1 MPRTMV
7 SRQQMTAIE
16 HFDELS
22 PEVGELDEHVMD
34 RLLADSPDEAVSL
47 LVTLGDAVDPE
58 LRAKARRVAERIVID
73 IAQRGRAAQG
83 KVGRLRSLPI
93 RDGGDLDVDAAV
105 ESLAESGGSLVDADM
120 LRVIDWERPDTAVCL
135 VIDRSGSMKGEALA
149 SAALAAAAVALR
161 APAFHAVIAFSGTA
175 EVVRSMVTSAHA
187 STDGVVDAVLSLK
200 GHGTTKVSAGLR
212 AAITEHEAARC
223 GRHLTVLLSDCR
235 DRTIDEAVPF
245 AQSLE
250 ELVIVSPADD
260 IADARRFADL
270 TGAALV
276 GVDGL
281 HDVARALDEVLS
293 RR

>member
-1 MPRTMV
+1 MV

-73 IAQRGRAAQG
+73 IARRGRAAQG
-83 KVGRLRSLPI
+83 KVGRLRSVPL

-120 LRVIDWERPDTAVCL
+120 MRVIDWERPDTAVCL

-187 STDGVVDAVLSLK
+187 SANGVVDAVLSLK
-200 GHGTTKVSAGLR
+200 GHGTTNVSDGLR

-235 DRTIDEAVPF
+235 DRAIDEAVPF
-245 AQSLE
+245 ARSLE

-260 IADARRFADL
+260 IADAQRFADVA
-270 TGAALV
+270 GAALV
-276 GVDGL
+276 GVEGP

-293 RR
+293 RK

>member
-1 MPRTMV
+1 MV

-73 IAQRGRAAQG
+73 IARRGRAAQG
-83 KVGRLRSLPI
+83 KVGRLRSLPL

-187 STDGVVDAVLSLK
+187 SADGVVDAVLSLK
-200 GHGTTKVSAGLR
+200 GHGTTNVSDGLR

-235 DRTIDEAVPF
+235 DRAIDEAVPF

-250 ELVIVSPADD
+250 ELVVVSPADD
-260 IADARRFADL
+260 IADAQQFADV

-276 GVDGL
+276 GVEGP

-293 RR
+293 RK

>member
-1 MPRTMV
+1 MA
-7 SRQQMTAIE
+7 AIE
-16 HFDELS
+16 YFDELS
-22 PEVGELDEHVMD
+22 PGVGELDEHVMD

-73 IAQRGRAAQG
+73 IARRGRAAQG

-93 RDGGDLDVDAAV
+93 RNGGDLDVDAAV
-105 ESLAESGGSLVDADM
+105 ESLAESGGALVDADT

-161 APAFHAVIAFSGTA
+161 APAFHAVIAFSGMA
-175 EVVRSMVTSAHA
+175 EVVRSMVTSSYA
-187 STDGVVDAVLSLK
+187 STDGIVDAVLSLK
-200 GHGTTKVSAGLR
+200 GHGTTKVSDGLR

-235 DRTIDEAVPF
+235 DRAIDEAVPL

-250 ELVIVSPADD
+250 ELVILSPADD
-260 IADARRFADL
+260 VTDAQWFADA

-276 GVDGL
+276 GVEGP
-281 HDVARALDEVLS
+281 HDVARALDEILS
-293 RR
+293 RK

>member
-1 MPRTMV
+1 MV

-16 HFDELS
+16 HFDEIS

-34 RLLADSPDEAVSL
+34 RLLADRPDEAVSL

-73 IAQRGRAAQG
+73 IARRGRAAQG
-83 KVGRLRSLPI
+83 KVGRLRSLPL

-105 ESLAESGGSLVDADM
+105 ESLVESGGSLVDADT

-200 GHGTTKVSAGLR
+200 GHGTTNVSDGLR

-235 DRTIDEAVPF
+235 DRAIDEAVPF

-260 IADARRFADL
+260 IADAQRFADV
-270 TGAALV
+270 TGATLV
-276 GVDGL
+276 GVEGP

-293 RR
+293 RK

>member
-1 MPRTMV
+1 MV

-34 RLLADSPDEAVSL
+34 RLLADSPDKAVSL

-73 IAQRGRAAQG
+73 IARRGRAAQG
-83 KVGRLRSLPI
+83 KVGRLRSLPL

-161 APAFHAVIAFSGTA
+161 APEFHAVIAFSGTA

-187 STDGVVDAVLSLK
+187 SANGVVDAVLSLK
-200 GHGTTKVSAGLR
+200 GHGTTNVSDGLR

-235 DRTIDEAVPF
+235 DRAIDEAVPF

-260 IADARRFADL
+260 IADAQCFADV
-270 TGAALV
+270 TGAAVV
-276 GVDGL
+276 GVEGP

-293 RR
+293 RK

>member
-1 MPRTMV
+1 
-7 SRQQMTAIE
+7 MTAIE

-260 IADARRFADL
+260 IADARAFADL

>member
-1 MPRTMV
+1 MV

-34 RLLADSPDEAVSL
+34 RLLADNPDEAVSL

-73 IAQRGRAAQG
+73 IARRGRAAQG
-83 KVGRLRSLPI
+83 KVGRLRSLPL

-105 ESLAESGGSLVDADM
+105 ESLAESGGSLVDADT

-187 STDGVVDAVLSLK
+187 SADGVVDAVLSLK
-200 GHGTTKVSAGLR
+200 GHGTTNVSDGLR

-235 DRTIDEAVPF
+235 DRAIDEAVAF

-260 IADARRFADL
+260 IADAQQFADV

-276 GVDGL
+276 GVEGP

-293 RR
+293 RK

>member
-1 MPRTMV
+1 MV

-73 IAQRGRAAQG
+73 IARRGRAAQG
-83 KVGRLRSLPI
+83 KVGRLRSLPL
-93 RDGGDLDVDAAV
+93 RVGGDLDVDAAV
-105 ESLAESGGSLVDADM
+105 ESLAESGSSLVDADT

-187 STDGVVDAVLSLK
+187 SADGVVDAVLSLK
-200 GHGTTKVSAGLR
+200 GHGTTNVSDGLR

-235 DRTIDEAVPF
+235 DRAIDKAVPF

-260 IADARRFADL
+260 IADAQRFADAA
-270 TGAALV
+270 GATLV
-276 GVDGL
+276 SVEGS

-293 RR
+293 RK

>member
-1 MPRTMV
+1 MV

-73 IAQRGRAAQG
+73 IARRGRAAQG
-83 KVGRLRSLPI
+83 KVGRLRSLPL

-187 STDGVVDAVLSLK
+187 SADGVVDAVLSLK
-200 GHGTTKVSAGLR
+200 GHGTTNVSDGLR

-235 DRTIDEAVPF
+235 DRAIDEAVSF

-260 IADARRFADL
+260 IADAQRFAEV

-276 GVDGL
+276 GVEGP

-293 RR
+293 RK

>member
-1 MPRTMV
+1 MV

-22 PEVGELDEHVMD
+22 PEVGELDEQVMD

-58 LRAKARRVAERIVID
+58 LQAKARRVAERIVID
-73 IAQRGRAAQG
+73 IARRGRAAQG
-83 KVGRLRSLPI
+83 KVGRLRSLPL

-187 STDGVVDAVLSLK
+187 SADGVVDAVLSLK
-200 GHGTTKVSAGLR
+200 GHGTTNVSDGLR

-235 DRTIDEAVPF
+235 DRAIDEAVPF

-260 IADARRFADL
+260 IADARRFAEV

-276 GVDGL
+276 GVEGP

-293 RR
+293 RK

>member
-1 MPRTMV
+1 MV

-73 IAQRGRAAQG
+73 IARRGRAAQG
-83 KVGRLRSLPI
+83 KVGRLRSLPL

-187 STDGVVDAVLSLK
+187 SADGVVDAVLSLK
-200 GHGTTKVSAGLR
+200 GHGTTNVSDGLR

-235 DRTIDEAVPF
+235 DRAIDEAVPF

-260 IADARRFADL
+260 IADAQRFADV

-276 GVDGL
+276 GVEGP

-293 RR
+293 RK

>member
-1 MPRTMV
+1 
-7 SRQQMTAIE
+7 
-16 HFDELS
+16 
-22 PEVGELDEHVMD
+22 
-34 RLLADSPDEAVSL
+34 LLADSPDKAVSL

-73 IAQRGRAAQG
+73 IARRGRAAQG
-83 KVGRLRSLPI
+83 KVGRLRSLPL
-93 RDGGDLDVDAAV
+93 RVGGDLDVDAAV
-105 ESLAESGGSLVDADM
+105 ESLAESGGSLVDTDT

-200 GHGTTKVSAGLR
+200 GHGTTNVSDGLR

-235 DRTIDEAVPF
+235 DRAIDKAVPF

-260 IADARRFADL
+260 IADAQRFADV

-276 GVDGL
+276 SVEGS
-281 HDVARALDEVLS
+281 HDVARALAEVLS
-293 RR
+293 RK

>member
-1 MPRTMV
+1 MV

-34 RLLADSPDEAVSL
+34 RLLADNPDEAVSL

-58 LRAKARRVAERIVID
+58 LQAKARRVAERIVID
-73 IAQRGRAAQG
+73 IARRGRAAQG
-83 KVGRLRSLPI
+83 KVGRLRSLPL

-187 STDGVVDAVLSLK
+187 SADGVVDAVLSLK
-200 GHGTTKVSAGLR
+200 GHGTTNVSDGLR

-235 DRTIDEAVPF
+235 DRAIDEAVPF

-260 IADARRFADL
+260 IADAQRFAEV

-276 GVDGL
+276 GVEGP

-293 RR
+293 RK

>member
-1 MPRTMV
+1 MV

-22 PEVGELDEHVMD
+22 PEVDELDEHVMD

-73 IAQRGRAAQG
+73 IARRGRAAQG
-83 KVGRLRSLPI
+83 KVGRLRSLPL

-105 ESLAESGGSLVDADM
+105 ELVAESGGSLVDADM
-120 LRVIDWERPDTAVCL
+120 MRVIDWERPDTAVCL

-200 GHGTTKVSAGLR
+200 GHGTTNVSDGLR

-223 GRHLTVLLSDCR
+223 GRHLTVLLSDCH
-235 DRTIDEAVPF
+235 DRAIDEAVPF

-260 IADARRFADL
+260 IADAQCFADV
-270 TGAALV
+270 TGAAVV
-276 GVDGL
+276 GVEGP

-293 RR
+293 RK

>member
-1 MPRTMV
+1 MV

-22 PEVGELDEHVMD
+22 PEVGELDEQVMD

-73 IAQRGRAAQG
+73 IARRGRAAQG
-83 KVGRLRSLPI
+83 KVGRLRSLPL

-187 STDGVVDAVLSLK
+187 SADGVVDAVLSLK
-200 GHGTTKVSAGLR
+200 GHGTTNVSDGLR

-235 DRTIDEAVPF
+235 DRAIDEAVPF

-260 IADARRFADL
+260 IADAQQFADV

-276 GVDGL
+276 GVEGP

-293 RR
+293 RK

>member
-1 MPRTMV
+1 MV

-34 RLLADSPDEAVSL
+34 RLLADSPDKAVSL

-73 IAQRGRAAQG
+73 IARRGRAAQG
-83 KVGRLRSLPI
+83 KVGRLRSLPL

-175 EVVRSMVTSAHA
+175 QVVRSMVTSAHA
-187 STDGVVDAVLSLK
+187 SADGVVDAVLSLK
-200 GHGTTKVSAGLR
+200 GHGTTNVSDGLR

-235 DRTIDEAVPF
+235 DRAIDEAVPF

-260 IADARRFADL
+260 IADAQRFADV
-270 TGAALV
+270 TGAAVV
-276 GVDGL
+276 GVEGP

-293 RR
+293 RK

>member
-1 MPRTMV
+1 MV

-34 RLLADSPDEAVSL
+34 RLLVDSPDEAVSL

-73 IAQRGRAAQG
+73 IARRGRAAQG
-83 KVGRLRSLPI
+83 KVGRLRSLPL

-161 APAFHAVIAFSGTA
+161 APEFHAVIAFSGTA
-175 EVVRSMVTSAHA
+175 EVVRSMVTSVHA
-187 STDGVVDAVLSLK
+187 SADGVVDAVLSLK
-200 GHGTTKVSAGLR
+200 GHGTTNVSDGLR

-235 DRTIDEAVPF
+235 DRAIDEAVPF

-260 IADARRFADL
+260 IADAQRFAEV

-276 GVDGL
+276 GVEGP

-293 RR
+293 RK

>member
-1 MPRTMV
+1 MV

-73 IAQRGRAAQG
+73 IARRGRAAQG
-83 KVGRLRSLPI
+83 KVGRLRSLPL

-120 LRVIDWERPDTAVCL
+120 MRVIDWERPDTAVCL
-135 VIDRSGSMKGEALA
+135 VIDRSGSMKGKALA

-187 STDGVVDAVLSLK
+187 SADGVVDAVLSLK
-200 GHGTTKVSAGLR
+200 GHGTTNVSDGLR

-235 DRTIDEAVPF
+235 DRAIDEAVPF

-260 IADARRFADL
+260 IADAQRFAEV

-276 GVDGL
+276 GVEGP

-293 RR
+293 RK

>member
-1 MPRTMV
+1 
-7 SRQQMTAIE
+7 MTAIE

-73 IAQRGRAAQG
+73 IARRGRAAQG
-83 KVGRLRSLPI
+83 KVGRLRSLPL

-187 STDGVVDAVLSLK
+187 SADGVVDAVLSLK
-200 GHGTTKVSAGLR
+200 GHGTTNVSDGLR

-235 DRTIDEAVPF
+235 DRAIDEAVPF

-260 IADARRFADL
+260 IADAQRFAEV

-276 GVDGL
+276 GVEGP

-293 RR
+293 RK

>member
-1 MPRTMV
+1 MV

-73 IAQRGRAAQG
+73 IARRGRAAQG
-83 KVGRLRSLPI
+83 KVGRLRSLPL

-187 STDGVVDAVLSLK
+187 SADGVVDAVLSLK
-200 GHGTTKVSAGLR
+200 GHGTTNVSDGLR

-235 DRTIDEAVPF
+235 DRAIDEAVPF

-260 IADARRFADL
+260 IADAQRFADV
-270 TGAALV
+270 TGATLV
-276 GVDGL
+276 GVEGP

-293 RR
+293 RK

>member
-1 MPRTMV
+1 MV
-7 SRQQMTAIE
+7 SRHQMTAIE

-73 IAQRGRAAQG
+73 IARRGRAAQG
-83 KVGRLRSLPI
+83 KVGRLRSLPL

-175 EVVRSMVTSAHA
+175 AVVRSMVTSAHA
-187 STDGVVDAVLSLK
+187 SADGVVDAVLSLK
-200 GHGTTKVSAGLR
+200 GHGTTNVSDGLR

-235 DRTIDEAVPF
+235 DRAIDEAVPF
-245 AQSLE
+245 VESLE

-260 IADARRFADL
+260 IADAQRFADV

-276 GVDGL
+276 GVEGP

-293 RR
+293 RK

>member
-1 MPRTMV
+1 MV

-73 IAQRGRAAQG
+73 IARRGRAAQG
-83 KVGRLRSLPI
+83 KVGRLRSLPL

-187 STDGVVDAVLSLK
+187 SANGVVDAVLSLK
-200 GHGTTKVSAGLR
+200 GHGTTNVSDGLR

-235 DRTIDEAVPF
+235 DRAIDEAVPF

-260 IADARRFADL
+260 IADAQRFADV

-276 GVDGL
+276 GVEGP

>member
-1 MPRTMV
+1 MV

-34 RLLADSPDEAVSL
+34 RLLADSPDKAVSI

-73 IAQRGRAAQG
+73 IARRGRAAQG
-83 KVGRLRSLPI
+83 KVGRLRSLPL
-93 RDGGDLDVDAAV
+93 RDSGDLDVDAAV

-200 GHGTTKVSAGLR
+200 GHGTTNVSDGLR

-235 DRTIDEAVPF
+235 DRAIDEAVPF

-250 ELVIVSPADD
+250 ELVILSPADD
-260 IADARRFADL
+260 IADAQRFADV
-270 TGAALV
+270 TGAAVV
-276 GVDGL
+276 GVEGP

-293 RR
+293 RK

>member
-1 MPRTMV
+1 
-7 SRQQMTAIE
+7 MTAIE

>member
-1 MPRTMV
+1 
-7 SRQQMTAIE
+7 MTAIE

-120 LRVIDWERPDTAVCL
+120 LPVIDWERPDPAVCL

>member
-1 MPRTMV
+1 MV
-7 SRQQMTAIE
+7 SRQQMTAIG

-73 IAQRGRAAQG
+73 IARRGRAAQG
-83 KVGRLRSLPI
+83 KVGRLRSLPL

-187 STDGVVDAVLSLK
+187 SADGVVDAVLSLK
-200 GHGTTKVSAGLR
+200 GHGTTNVSDGLR

-235 DRTIDEAVPF
+235 DRAIDEAVPF

-260 IADARRFADL
+260 IADAQRFADV

-276 GVDGL
+276 GVEGP

-293 RR
+293 RK

>member
-1 MPRTMV
+1 MV

-34 RLLADSPDEAVSL
+34 RLLADSPDKAVSL

-73 IAQRGRAAQG
+73 IARRGRAAQG
-83 KVGRLRSLPI
+83 KVGRLRSLPL

-175 EVVRSMVTSAHA
+175 EVVRSMVISSHA

-200 GHGTTKVSAGLR
+200 GHGTTNVSDGLR

-235 DRTIDEAVPF
+235 DRAIDEAVPF

-260 IADARRFADL
+260 IADAQRFADV
-270 TGAALV
+270 TGAAVV
-276 GVDGL
+276 GVEGP

-293 RR
+293 RK

>member
-1 MPRTMV
+1 MV

-73 IAQRGRAAQG
+73 IARRGRAAQG
-83 KVGRLRSLPI
+83 KVGRLRSLPL

-187 STDGVVDAVLSLK
+187 SADGVVDAVLSLK
-200 GHGTTKVSAGLR
+200 GHGTTNVSDGLR

-235 DRTIDEAVPF
+235 DRAIDEAVPF

-260 IADARRFADL
+260 IAEAQRFAEV

-276 GVDGL
+276 GVEGP

-293 RR
+293 RK

>member
-1 MPRTMV
+1 MV

-34 RLLADSPDEAVSL
+34 RLLADSPDKAVSL

-73 IAQRGRAAQG
+73 IARRGRAAQG
-83 KVGRLRSLPI
+83 KVGRLRSLPL

-161 APAFHAVIAFSGTA
+161 APEFHAVIAFSGTA

-187 STDGVVDAVLSLK
+187 SADGVVDAVLSLK
-200 GHGTTKVSAGLR
+200 GHGTTNVSDGLR

-235 DRTIDEAVPF
+235 DRAIDEAVPF

-260 IADARRFADL
+260 IADAQCFADV
-270 TGAALV
+270 TGAAVV
-276 GVDGL
+276 GVEGP

-293 RR
+293 RK

>member
-1 MPRTMV
+1 MV

-73 IAQRGRAAQG
+73 IARRGRAAQG
-83 KVGRLRSLPI
+83 KVGRLRSLPL

-105 ESLAESGGSLVDADM
+105 ESVAESGGSLVDADM
-120 LRVIDWERPDTAVCL
+120 MRVIDWERPDTAVCL
-135 VIDRSGSMKGEALA
+135 VIDRSGSMKGKALA

-161 APAFHAVIAFSGTA
+161 APAFHAVIAFSGTT

-187 STDGVVDAVLSLK
+187 SADGVVDAVLALK
-200 GHGTTKVSAGLR
+200 GHGTTNVSDGLR

-235 DRTIDEAVPF
+235 DRAIDGAVPF
-245 AQSLE
+245 AHSLE

-260 IADARRFADL
+260 IADAQRFAEV

-276 GVDGL
+276 GVEGP

-293 RR
+293 HK

>member
-1 MPRTMV
+1 MV

-22 PEVGELDEHVMD
+22 PEVGEFDEHVMD

-58 LRAKARRVAERIVID
+58 LQAKARRVAERIVID
-73 IAQRGRAAQG
+73 IARRGRAAQG
-83 KVGRLRSLPI
+83 KVGRLRSLPL

-187 STDGVVDAVLSLK
+187 SADGVVDAVLSLK
-200 GHGTTKVSAGLR
+200 GHGTTNVSDGLR

-235 DRTIDEAVPF
+235 DRAIDEAVPF

-260 IADARRFADL
+260 IADAQRFAEV

-276 GVDGL
+276 GVEGP

-293 RR
+293 RK

>member
-1 MPRTMV
+1 MGRSAGVRIDVHRIVPGPFV
-7 SRQQMTAIE
+7 A
-16 HFDELS
+16 
-22 PEVGELDEHVMD
+22 
-34 RLLADSPDEAVSL
+34 
-47 LVTLGDAVDPE
+47 DAVAVAVLRLKCPCPGCVLGLPCRADPMGE
-58 LRAKARRVAERIVID
+58 IAEQRSTDEEERVAEPSD
-73 IAQRGRAAQG
+73 
-83 KVGRLRSLPI
+83 SF
-93 RDGGDLDVDAAV
+93 DGGDLDVDAAV

-135 VIDRSGSMKGEALA
+135 VIDRSGSMKGAALA

-187 STDGVVDAVLSLK
+187 SADGVVDAVLSLK
-200 GHGTTKVSAGLR
+200 GHGTTNVSDGLR

-235 DRTIDEAVPF
+235 DRAIDEAVPF

-260 IADARRFADL
+260 IADAQRFAEV

-276 GVDGL
+276 GVEGP

-293 RR
+293 RK

>member
-1 MPRTMV
+1 MV

-73 IAQRGRAAQG
+73 IARRGRAAQG
-83 KVGRLRSLPI
+83 KVGRLRSLPL

-187 STDGVVDAVLSLK
+187 SADGVVDAVLSLK
-200 GHGTTKVSAGLR
+200 GHGTTNVSDGLR

-235 DRTIDEAVPF
+235 DRAIDEAVAF

-260 IADARRFADL
+260 IADAQQFADV

-276 GVDGL
+276 GVEGP

-293 RR
+293 RK

>member
-1 MPRTMV
+1 MV

-34 RLLADSPDEAVSL
+34 RLLADSPDKAVSL

-73 IAQRGRAAQG
+73 IARRGRAAQG
-83 KVGRLRSLPI
+83 KVGRLRSLPL

-105 ESLAESGGSLVDADM
+105 ELVAESGGSLVDADM
-120 LRVIDWERPDTAVCL
+120 MRVIDWERPDTAVCL

-200 GHGTTKVSAGLR
+200 GRGTTNVSDGLR

-235 DRTIDEAVPF
+235 DRAIDEAVPF

-260 IADARRFADL
+260 IADAQCFADV
-270 TGAALV
+270 TGAAVV
-276 GVDGL
+276 GVEGP

-293 RR
+293 RK

>member
-1 MPRTMV
+1 MV

-73 IAQRGRAAQG
+73 IARRGRAAQG
-83 KVGRLRSLPI
+83 KVGRLRSLPL

-161 APAFHAVIAFSGTA
+161 APEFHAVIAFSGTA
-175 EVVRSMVTSAHA
+175 EVVRSMVTSVHA
-187 STDGVVDAVLSLK
+187 SADGVVDAVLSLK
-200 GHGTTKVSAGLR
+200 GHGTTNVSDGLR

-235 DRTIDEAVPF
+235 DRAIDEAVPF

-260 IADARRFADL
+260 IADAQRFAEV

-276 GVDGL
+276 GVEGP

-293 RR
+293 RK

>member
-1 MPRTMV
+1 MV
-7 SRQQMTAIE
+7 SRQQMTAID
-16 HFDELS
+16 HFDEIS
-22 PEVGELDEHVMD
+22 PGVGELDEHVVD

-73 IAQRGRAAQG
+73 IARRGRAAQG
-83 KVGRLRSLPI
+83 KVGRLRSLPL
-93 RDGGDLDVDAAV
+93 RDGGDLDLDAAV
-105 ESLAESGGSLVDADM
+105 ESLAESGGSLVDADT

-135 VIDRSGSMKGEALA
+135 VIDHSGSMKGEALA
-149 SAALAAAAVALR
+149 SSALAAAAVALR

-200 GHGTTKVSAGLR
+200 GHGTTNVSDGLR

-235 DRTIDEAVPF
+235 DRAIDEAVPF

-260 IADARRFADL
+260 IADAQRFADV
-270 TGAALV
+270 TGATLV
-276 GVDGL
+276 GVEGP

-293 RR
+293 RK

>member
-1 MPRTMV
+1 MV
-7 SRQQMTAIE
+7 SRRQMTAIE